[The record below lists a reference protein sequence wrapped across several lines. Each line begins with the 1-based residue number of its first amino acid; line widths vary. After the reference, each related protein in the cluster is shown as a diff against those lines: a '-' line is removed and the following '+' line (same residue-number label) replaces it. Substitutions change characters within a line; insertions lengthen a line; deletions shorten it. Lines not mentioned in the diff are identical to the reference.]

1 MNEERRFLA
10 IAEFPKRG
18 YRVAAP
24 SERAGLACWAGQSM
38 GKRQG
43 RPRKSVPRT
52 PSGQPSRAAGSRP
65 EPKGLPPATVKRLI
79 AIDAKR
85 VEGAEYGTPVG
96 RMVLEGGIT
105 TEQYLAARQWDRRSR
120 LYWPAICAPAPDPQA
135 ARIGKARGTPP
146 DPSSAA
152 GKKQANRER
161 NVVDS
166 FREAL
171 AQVEIL
177 GPAYVRT
184 VREVC
189 EGSGRPTEGYADLMR
204 LRAAL
209 TRLAVFWRLLEP
221 ATRQPS
227 PAAVFEDVSA

>member
-1 MNEERRFLA
+1 M
-10 IAEFPKRG
+10 
-18 YRVAAP
+18 
-24 SERAGLACWAGQSM
+24 M
-38 GKRQG
+38 
-43 RPRKSVPRT
+43 
-52 PSGQPSRAAGSRP
+52 
-65 EPKGLPPATVKRLI
+65 
-79 AIDAKR
+79 
-85 VEGAEYGTPVG
+85 
-96 RMVLEGGIT
+96 LEGSISA
-105 TEQYLAARQWDRRSR
+105 EQYLAAKQWDRRSR

-161 NVVDS
+161 NVVES
-166 FREAL
+166 FHEAL

-184 VREVC
+184 IREIC
-189 EGSGRPTEGYADLMR
+189 EGTGRFPEGYADLMR

-221 ATRQPS
+221 AMRQS
-227 PAAVFEDVSA
+227 SLTTIFEDAPA